1 MAEEKQQGTVPPQ
14 EVPSATKTSWP
25 ELVGVSADEAEK
37 KIKEDLPE
45 AYIQVLPHDQ
55 IVASTD
61 FAPSRVPLFVDESNK
76 VTRTPIT
83 G

>member
-1 MAEEKQQGTVPPQ
+1 MAEAKPQGTVPPQ
-14 EVPSATKTSWP
+14 EVPSDTKTSWP

-45 AYIQVLPHDQ
+45 AYIQVVPHDQ
-55 IVASTD
+55 LAVTSD
-61 FAPSRVPLFVDESNK
+61 FVFNRVRLFVDEANK
-76 VTRTPIT
+76 VIKTPTI